1 MTWRK
6 ITTEDYTTLCDWWT
20 KRGWDAVPITMLTSE
35 GVLVVSDK
43 GNPIFAG
50 FLLVHGTDLV
60 FLEWVVSNPN
70 VSKEERSGGFDKLLE
85 VAEILAKDKGG
96 KYLMHMTNNSK
107 LVEMFKSKQYQ
118 VADENCVHLIK
129 QI

>member
-6 ITTEDYTTLCDWWT
+6 VTSEDYPTLCDWWT
-20 KRGWDAVPITMLTSE
+20 KRGWANIPIPTLTSE
-35 GVLVVSDK
+35 GVLIFSKK

-50 FLLVHGTDLV
+50 FLLIHGTDLV

-70 VSKEERSGGFDKLLE
+70 VEKEERSGGFDKLLQ

-96 KYLMHMTNNSK
+96 KFLMHMTNNDK
-107 LVEMFKSKQYQ
+107 LVEMFKSKNYK
-118 VADENCVHLIK
+118 VTDENCVHLIK
-129 QI
+129 EI